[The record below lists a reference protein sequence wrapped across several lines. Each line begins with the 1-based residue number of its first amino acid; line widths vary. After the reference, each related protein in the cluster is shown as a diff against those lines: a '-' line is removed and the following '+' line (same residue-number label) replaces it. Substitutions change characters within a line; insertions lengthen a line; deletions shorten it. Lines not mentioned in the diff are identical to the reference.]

1 MQKFFCFLPLLFF
14 IGCRA
19 TGPDLSLVD
28 ENQQEREQTPVKPT
42 DSQDDQ
48 SKNQS
53 QDKSVSTDFEVFW
66 RDILGE
72 DLNPLLQP
80 MSTEELEAAIER
92 SRKLKAPSE
101 RAQTIILQIQQELD
115 RRSRRER
122 DRKILTGHL
131 LNLHTDIPWELRAV
145 MSWYWRDPDLSIVS
159 VETIEELA
167 KLLEELAEKAL
178 SEKAVDE
185 ASRWLDLATLA
196 RREIIQRAGEA
207 AKKVGT

>member
-1 MQKFFCFLPLLFF
+1 
-14 IGCRA
+14 
-19 TGPDLSLVD
+19 
-28 ENQQEREQTPVKPT
+28 
-42 DSQDDQ
+42 
-48 SKNQS
+48 
-53 QDKSVSTDFEVFW
+53 
-66 RDILGE
+66 
-72 DLNPLLQP
+72 
-80 MSTEELEAAIER
+80 
-92 SRKLKAPSE
+92 
-101 RAQTIILQIQQELD
+101 
-115 RRSRRER
+115 
-122 DRKILTGHL
+122 
-131 LNLHTDIPWELRAV
+131 